1 MSQRWMKI
9 EVTLPNK
16 PEVFEMSEQLGIDP
30 DCVVG
35 KLNKVWGWFNEHS
48 IDGVEPI
55 SVARL
60 LNNLPDNECFCDA
73 MVEVGWLI
81 INKKT
86 IKIPNFERH
95 NSEGA
100 KQRALTTRRQ
110 DKHRNKKVLQLEH
123 NDNVTL
129 DELPDKNRLDNTII
143 DKSYSPVEDAIEA
156 RDTNLDLPNTFKE
169 DYYEQR

>member
-16 PEVFEMSEQLGIDP
+16 VEVFEMSEFLGIDP

-48 IDGVEPI
+48 MDGVEPI
-55 SVARL
+55 SVIKI
-60 LNNLPDNECFCDA
+60 LNNLAKNDRFCNA
-73 MVEVGWLI
+73 MVKVGWLI

-95 NSEGA
+95 NGDGA
-100 KQRALTTRRQ
+100 KKRALNARRQ
-110 DKHRNKKVLQLEH
+110 DKHRNKKAIQLEY

-129 DELPDKNRLDNTII
+129 DELPDKTRVDKTRVESNSPYSGVPIEI
-143 DKSYSPVEDAIEA
+143 DVSK
-156 RDTNLDLPNTFKE
+156 NNFKE
-169 DYYEQR
+169 LDYE